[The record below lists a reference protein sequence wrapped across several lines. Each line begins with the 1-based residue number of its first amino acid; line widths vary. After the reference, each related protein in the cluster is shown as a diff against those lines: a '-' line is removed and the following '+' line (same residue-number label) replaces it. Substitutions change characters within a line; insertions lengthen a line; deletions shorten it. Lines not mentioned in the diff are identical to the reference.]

1 MQRRR
6 TMGETRLASFG
17 RVFSRDQKVP
27 KLVFFTAEAFGN
39 QGVGLGFQRV
49 DPIPSAALW

>member
-1 MQRRR
+1 
-6 TMGETRLASFG
+6 MGETRLASFG

-27 KLVFFTAEAFGN
+27 KLFFFTAEAFGN
-39 QGVGLGFQRV
+39 QGVGLGFQLV